1 MEENITSF
9 LYYLE
14 HIKGASS
21 NTVQSYERDL
31 KYLEM
36 YLAKHNLGPID
47 GLKEAD
53 IEGYLSFL
61 KENHK

>member
-31 KYLEM
+31 KYLEIYFLLLSKKVFLYNHIYSL
-36 YLAKHNLGPID
+36 YLLQN
-47 GLKEAD
+47 
-53 IEGYLSFL
+53 YSY
-61 KENHK
+61 